1 MFGVLKHAGCAMP
14 PEEHQEWIG
23 HVCGVCL
30 ALRND
35 YGHFSR
41 LTTNYDAALISALY
55 EAQREQPQRGQTSY
69 CPLRSSFKTTVVA
82 ADNPGV
88 RYAASISLMMAASKI
103 KDHILDNEKGLRYIQ
118 GIATGIA
125 DRWMRTAG
133 ETAVKLGFAAQ
144 CIEQQ
149 VHRQAEVE
157 AQTEGDFFQYS
168 DPTECAVGAAF
179 EHTAVLANRPEN
191 KAPLHN
197 LGRMFGRIIYLLDS
211 VEDYKEDT
219 ETQRF
224 NALAAAFPETEWR
237 SQAISIFHQ
246 AYAELKKDFQRLELP
261 RPALLQTLLLNK
273 LQQKG
278 KRSLRI
284 CPGMVTNSRP
294 STVGVFQVIES
305 FPFIRLC
312 QQDTYV
318 HEKTKCRSKRTW
330 CCDCN
335 PCECCCDCCCD
346 GPIDCDCC
354 NGCNCCGGCDCG
366 C

>member
-14 PEEHQEWIG
+14 PEERQEWTG

-30 ALRND
+30 VLRND
-35 YGHFSR
+35 YGQFSR
-41 LTTNYDAALISALY
+41 LTTNYDAALLSALY

-69 CPLRSSFKTTVVA
+69 CPLRSSFKTAVVA

-88 RYAASISLMMAASKI
+88 RYAASMSLMMAASRI
-103 KDHILDNEKGLRYIQ
+103 KDHIQDDEKGLRYIQ

-133 ETAVKLGFAAQ
+133 ETAVTLGFAAQ

-157 AQTEGDFFQYS
+157 AQTEGNFFQYS

-179 EHTAVLANRPEN
+179 AHTAVLANRPEN

-197 LGRMFGRIIYLLDS
+197 MGRMFGRIIYLLDS
-211 VEDYKEDT
+211 FEDYKEDT
-219 ETQRF
+219 EAQRF
-224 NALAAAFPETEWR
+224 NALATAFSETAWR
-237 SQAISIFHQ
+237 SQAINIFRQ
-246 AYAELKKDFQRLELP
+246 AYAELKKDFQHLELP
-261 RPALLQTLLLNK
+261 RPALLQTLLLQK

-284 CPGMVTNSRP
+284 CPEMSTNDRP
-294 STVGVFQVIES
+294 PTTGLFQLTTS

-312 QQDTYV
+312 QQNTYV
-318 HEKTKCRSKRTW
+318 HEKKKTPLQK
-330 CCDCN
+330 
-335 PCECCCDCCCD
+335 ELVL
-346 GPIDCDCC
+346 
-354 NGCNCCGGCDCG
+354 
-366 C
+366 